1 MSNYSKNISFQLNS
15 KLNDILADLPDFVRT
30 FFIGIDATTAIKT
43 RIAYA
48 TDIRTFFAYLIDE
61 SILSNTKSMK
71 NITLKQMDDL
81 DSMYI
86 ERYLAYLSQYKKSDD
101 DIVYTNSNS
110 AKARKLS
117 SIRSMYRYFYKKGA
131 VKNNPSLL
139 VDMPKKKEK
148 PIVRLEIEES
158 ANLLDS
164 IESGEHLTKAQKRY
178 HDKTQIRDLAII
190 TLMLGTGIRISE
202 CVGLDINDIDFSNSS
217 FRVTRKGG
225 NDEILYFGDEVRE
238 ALEEHLKLR
247 NKIIAT
253 PGEESA
259 LFLSLQKKRMQ
270 VSSVQKM
277 LKKYISG
284 AVPLKNIS
292 PHKLRSTFGTNLYR
306 ETGDIYLVADVLGHK
321 DVNTTKKHYA
331 AGSEELRK
339 AAAKNVKLR

>member
-1 MSNYSKNISFQLNS
+1 MSNYSKNISRQLNS
-15 KLNDILADLPDFVRT
+15 KLNEILADLPDFVRM
-30 FFIGIDATTAIKT
+30 FFVGIDATTAIKT

-48 TDIRTFFAYLIDE
+48 TDLRTFFTYLIDE
-61 SILSNTKSMK
+61 SILPNTKSVDA
-71 NITLKQMDDL
+71 ITLKQIDDL
-81 DSMYI
+81 DSMFI
-86 ERYLAYLSQYKKSDD
+86 ERYLAYLSQYKKPNDD
-101 DIVYTNSNS
+101 TVYTNSNS

-131 VKNNPSLL
+131 IKNNPSLL

-148 PIVRLEIEES
+148 PIVRLEVEES
-158 ANLLDS
+158 ADLLDS
-164 IESGEHLTKAQKRY
+164 IESGEHLSKTQKRY
-178 HDKTQIRDLAII
+178 HNKTSVRDLAII

-202 CVGLDINDIDFSNSS
+202 CVGLDIADINFSDSS

-225 NDEILYFGDEVRE
+225 NDEILYFGEEVKE
-238 ALEEHLKLR
+238 ALEDYLKLR
-247 NKIIAT
+247 NKIIAL

-277 LKKYISG
+277 LKKYIDG

-321 DVNTTKKHYA
+321 DVNTTRKHYA

-339 AAAKNVKLR
+339 AAAKNIKLR